1 MKRSQDT
8 QRAESPST
16 VGTEEVV
23 IRPLGAGQ
31 EVGRSC
37 FVLRYQGKGVM
48 FDCGIHPAHTGVQ
61 RAAT

>member
-1 MKRSQDT
+1 MKRTQAA

-16 VGTEEVV
+16 GPGAEEVV

-48 FDCGIHPAHTGVQ
+48 FDCGIHPAHTGAM
-61 RAAT
+61 R